1 MPDLRLFPCQMEDAM
16 QTYRRYQNG
25 LVPPGSLVVRLYHA
39 GDQIRGFIREVQ
51 ADEPDAIFA
60 SEELE
65 VENALRLAE
74 NKQLDRPDL
83 PIYIELKE
91 GVRWDPAWGR
101 LQ

>member
-1 MPDLRLFPCQMEDAM
+1 M
-16 QTYRRYQNG
+16 QTYRRYQKG
-25 LVPPGSLVVRLYHA
+25 ITPVGAIVIRLYNS
-39 GDQIRGFIREVQ
+39 GDQIRGFIREVE
-51 ADEPDAIFA
+51 ADEEDSIFP

-65 VENALRLAE
+65 VGNALRLAE
-74 NKQLDRPDL
+74 NKQLEEPDK